1 MIVKLNDNN
10 CYQVNQYNDTRE
22 WFLEFKTTQQIDRLI
37 DELKDVRT
45 KMITSRQKEFEL
57 RHQLSL
63 NF

>member
-45 KMITSRQKEFEL
+45 KMITARQKEFEL